1 MEMFMSTKLELPIQ
15 EFTTPYPVTARED
28 SSIDEL
34 LDIVKNLKVRHIPIM
49 SDGKITGIVSERDLR
64 IVSALSAREK
74 FLVRANDLM
83 TPDPVTFQSDTSIED
98 VILEMSEKKIGSVLV
113 ANKNGDLQGIFTV
126 TDALDV
132 LVEILRGRK

>member
-1 MEMFMSTKLELPIQ
+1 MSTKLELPIQ

-49 SDGKITGIVSERDLR
+49 SNGKITGIVSERDLR

-74 FLVRANDLM
+74 FLVRADDLM
-83 TPDPVTFQSDTSIED
+83 TLDPVTFQGSTSIED
-98 VILEMSEKKIGSVLV
+98 VILVMSEKKIGSVLV
-113 ANKNGDLQGIFTV
+113 ADEKGDLQGIFTV

>member
-1 MEMFMSTKLELPIQ
+1 MSTKLELPIQ
-15 EFTTPYPVTARED
+15 EFTTPYPVTAHED

>member
-1 MEMFMSTKLELPIQ
+1 MSTKLELPIQ

-49 SDGKITGIVSERDLR
+49 SNGKITGIVSERDLR
-64 IVSALSAREK
+64 IVSALSVREK
-74 FLVRANDLM
+74 FLVRADDLM
-83 TPDPVTFQSDTSIED
+83 TLDPVTFQGSTSIED
-98 VILEMSEKKIGSVLV
+98 VILVMSEKKIGSVLV
-113 ANKNGDLQGIFTV
+113 ADEKGDLQGIFTV
-126 TDALDV
+126 TDALDI

>member
-1 MEMFMSTKLELPIQ
+1 MSTKLELPIQ

-83 TPDPVTFQSDTSIED
+83 TPDPVTFQNDTSIED

>member
-1 MEMFMSTKLELPIQ
+1 MSTKLELPIQ
-15 EFTTPYPVTARED
+15 EFTTPYPVTAHED

-113 ANKNGDLQGIFTV
+113 ANKNGDLQGVFTV

>member
-1 MEMFMSTKLELPIQ
+1 MSTKLELPIQ

-49 SDGKITGIVSERDLR
+49 SDGKITGIVS
-64 IVSALSAREK
+64 ALSAREK

-83 TPDPVTFQSDTSIED
+83 TPDPVIFQSDTSIED

>member
-15 EFTTPYPVTARED
+15 EFTTPYPITARED